1 MEDFSLVERI
11 DSEIEKRSLLKHPF
25 YQMWSKGQLE
35 LAHLRGYAKEYFQL
49 VKAVPGMV
57 DAISA
62 SAESHPLGRDMQVSI
77 RANGQEEHEHLLPW
91 IRFADSLGI
100 SSAELEGFAPAAK
113 TSESVRAMEQL
124 SGLSFEQAV
133 AMMYAYEAEL
143 PKISRSKIEG
153 LQKFYGL
160 DSDDA
165 LDYFRIHEEADVR
178 HAQVWRELLD
188 SLPADR
194 RSAAFEAAVRSLE
207 AQNGLLDSVMRNHV
221 SAEMCCS

>member
-1 MEDFSLVERI
+1 
-11 DSEIEKRSLLKHPF
+11 
-25 YQMWSKGQLE
+25 
-35 LAHLRGYAKEYFQL
+35 
-49 VKAVPGMV
+49 
-57 DAISA
+57 
-62 SAESHPLGRDMQVSI
+62 
-77 RANGQEEHEHLLPW
+77 
-91 IRFADSLGI
+91 
-100 SSAELEGFAPAAK
+100 
-113 TSESVRAMEQL
+113 
-124 SGLSFEQAV
+124 
-133 AMMYAYEAEL
+133 
-143 PKISRSKIEG
+143 